1 MSSPET
7 ASVKRSSLAQDWLN
21 ALRYWL
27 GGRRAVIGVV
37 VLVVGA
43 GLALNWSWLV
53 AIGAAPL
60 LLALAPC
67 AVMCGLGLCMNK
79 MAGGSCS
86 ASASTT
92 DYADASTQN
101 ATGRITAAEPVKQ
114 ASVSPVSGGRPP
126 DEATAGTAEPAPN
139 EKPRIPQR
147 RE

>member
-1 MSSPET
+1 MGSPET
-7 ASVKRSSLAQDWLN
+7 ASVNRSSLAQDWLN

-27 GGRRAVIGVV
+27 GGRSAVIGVV

-92 DYADASTQN
+92 EHADAPTQN
-101 ATGRITAAEPVKQ
+101 ATGRFTAAGPVRQ
-114 ASVSPVSGGRPP
+114 ASVSPVSDGRPP
-126 DEATAGTAEPAPN
+126 DEATAGAAEPAPD
-139 EKPRIPQR
+139 EQPRIPQR